1 MLILPKE
8 LPAVTALRHEG
19 IAVYDDH
26 AAVPFAGPV
35 QPLNVALI
43 NLMPDKPTT
52 EAQFAR
58 LLAAGDRPVRLILT
72 LPDSY
77 EPQNADPE
85 HVRLF
90 YRPWSTVKLH
100 HLDGVIVTGAP
111 LEHLPY
117 QAVRYWSGLT
127 DILDWLTARSVPSMH
142 VCWAAM
148 AALWHDHR
156 VPKTML
162 AEKCFGVFPH
172 VPLDHRSPPL
182 RGVPLPLDMPVSR
195 WAEVRLS
202 DLPADGTVRA
212 LALSSVSGLGLAEDQ
227 TRRAIYLLNH
237 PEYDADTLVREYTR
251 DLARGISLRIPDQ
264 NQLERRSWDPTGRE
278 LFRNWLS
285 RINIST
291 SHNKIVKNKIPS
303 IMTFQ

>member
-172 VPLDHRSPPL
+172 VPLDHRSPPYAAC
-182 RGVPLPLDMPVSR
+182 RCHSTCQCHAGRRFGFRTCQP
-195 WAEVRLS
+195 
-202 DLPADGTVRA
+202 TVRFA
-212 LALSSVSGLGLAEDQ
+212 RLHSRVFPASAWPR
-227 TRRAIYLLNH
+227 TRHDAQSIY
-237 PEYDADTLVREYTR
+237 
-251 DLARGISLRIPDQ
+251 
-264 NQLERRSWDPTGRE
+264 
-278 LFRNWLS
+278 
-285 RINIST
+285 
-291 SHNKIVKNKIPS
+291 
-303 IMTFQ
+303 